1 MDNNFENEFYGFEPQ
16 KPITEKESSNPP
28 ENVPDMYSF
37 NPQKPLMQNESA
49 AQQPQQMPPQ
59 PQPPMPPQQP
69 AHPRDDQG
77 FNPIQHT
84 AVYSDNRFVG
94 AQPVQMPPQPQSQYR
109 RDMYPPQQPYYPPV
123 YLTGTQSPETKEKE
137 AKKNKVNT
145 ALVVI
150 VVVLGIALLASL
162 LGMYSFLVM
171 NAKDKENKNSGNN
184 SFFSQDIPEITIPD
198 NGGNSPIDNVPS
210 TTEPA
215 KTHDESDYSDKTD
228 KDFKGLNLLDKPSD
242 AETNKEYG
250 AEYAFNSASDSV
262 VSVLCFE
269 DEIGDNTKS
278 TTEGSG
284 IIISSDGFIVTN
296 SHLINNSKTA
306 YAIKVVTSDGKEYTA
321 GVVGFDS
328 RTDLAVLKLKDAKGL
343 KAATFGDSDK
353 LELGEDIIIIGN
365 PGGIEYQNSMTKG
378 IVSAINRDASSK
390 NIVKYIQTDAAIN
403 PGNSGG
409 PAVNNFGQVIG
420 VASAKIASEQ
430 YEGMGF
436 CIPSAQVKTIV
447 DKLIKN
453 GYVDGRVKIGITGVA
468 ITATQSEVYNLPR
481 GIVVYTID
489 KGGPC
494 DNTDLK
500 AEDIITKLDGTKIT
514 SFADIYSELEEH
526 KAGDK
531 VKLGFYR
538 QSDGKDY
545 EIEITLQE
553 DKK

>member
-1 MDNNFENEFYGFEPQ
+1 MDNNFENEFYGYEPQ
-16 KPITEKESSNPP
+16 KPITEKESAPP
-28 ENVPDMYSF
+28 VENVPDMYSF
-37 NPQKPLMQNESA
+37 NPQKPLMQN
-49 AQQPQQMPPQ
+49 QQPQE
-59 PQPPMPPQQP
+59 QP
-69 AHPRDDQG
+69 APREEQG

-94 AQPVQMPPQPQSQYR
+94 APQQQLQQPQQPPQYPQYNQGCYAPPQPPYFPPA
-109 RDMYPPQQPYYPPV
+109 PPQQE
-123 YLTGTQSPETKEKE
+123 THEEKKPE
-137 AKKNKVNT
+137 KNKVNT

-150 VVVLGIALLASL
+150 VIVLGIALLASL
-162 LGMYSFLVM
+162 LGIFGFLVK
-171 NAKDKENKNSGNN
+171 NAKDKENSNGN
-184 SFFSQDIPEITIPD
+184 SFFSQDISDFTTPN
-198 NGGNSPIDNVPS
+198 NGISPKNDVPA

-215 KTHDESDYSDKTD
+215 KSHEESDYSDQTNKNYE
-228 KDFKGLNLLDKPSD
+228 GLKLLDKPAD
-242 AETNKEYG
+242 AETNKGYG

-269 DEIGDNTKS
+269 DEIGENSKC
-278 TTEGSG
+278 TTQGSG
-284 IIISSDGFIVTN
+284 IIISSDGYIVTN
-296 SHLINNSKTA
+296 SHLVSDSKTK
-306 YAIKVVTSDGKEYTA
+306 YAIKVVTADGKEYTA

-328 RTDLAVLKLKDAKGL
+328 RTDLAVLKLKDAKDL

-378 IVSAINRDASSK
+378 IVSALNRDASSK

-447 DKLIKN
+447 DKLIKS
-453 GYVDGRVKIGITGVA
+453 GYVDGRVKIGISGVA
-468 ITATQSEVYNLPR
+468 VTATEAEFYNLPR
-481 GIVVYTID
+481 GIIVYTID
-489 KGGPC
+489 ESGPC
-494 DNTDLK
+494 DKTDLQ

-514 SFADIYSELEEH
+514 SFADIYAELEKH

-531 VKLGFYR
+531 VKLTFYR
-538 QSDGKDY
+538 QSDGKEH